1 MDGPVEAPEIN
12 FAQLIVIG
20 KIMGY
25 PEKDIWRMTLAKLF
39 ALWKEYKIL
48 LGFEKRTPE
57 EVIPED
63 VI

>member
-12 FAQLIVIG
+12 FAQLIVVG

-25 PEKDIWRMTLAKLF
+25 TEKEIWRMTLNKLL

-48 LGFEKRTPE
+48 LGLEKRE
-57 EVIPED
+57 QEAIPED

>member
-1 MDGPVEAPEIN
+1 MGKQNEAPEIN

-20 KIMGY
+20 KIVGY
-25 PEKDIWRMTLAKLF
+25 TEKETWRMTLYKLL
-39 ALWKEYKIL
+39 ALWREYKIL
-48 LGFEKRTPE
+48 LGLEKRTPE